1 MFQKKLW
8 LTRDYRKLGISGKVE
23 RATLEQVKARLA
35 WLRERK
41 FEMEK
46 ERGQELDLSKRIAER
61 KRIEEEEKRRRREKK
76 KAKRRARRLQME
88 GEDIN
93 MNSD

>member
-1 MFQKKLW
+1 M
-8 LTRDYRKLGISGKVE
+8 GISGKVE